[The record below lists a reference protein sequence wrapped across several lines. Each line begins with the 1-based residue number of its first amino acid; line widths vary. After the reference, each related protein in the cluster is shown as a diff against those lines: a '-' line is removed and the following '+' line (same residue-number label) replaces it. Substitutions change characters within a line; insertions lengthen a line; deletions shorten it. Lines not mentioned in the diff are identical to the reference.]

1 MVVVAGRELRDL
13 WIGGRGLLLAFA
25 FSVLLS
31 AITYLG
37 ATNEAL
43 NFLERREAVNLTLQV
58 AVGVGALL
66 ALLAAADAI
75 SGERERGTLES
86 LLLTPVAREGLV
98 AGKLVAALSLW
109 FGALLLTVP
118 YVWFLGHDVGAAG
131 EAIGTGAL
139 AGTLL
144 AVGLTAFGIVVSAL
158 ADSNRISLSVSLFTL
173 LALFAPTQLPAGAA
187 RLGGGGAAARQPGDR
202 SRALRGRRRGR
213 PAPLDAGPRL
223 ARLAVDRGGRA
234 DGRCGRRHAALPAPA
249 RGCGR
254 MIARRLPGAAV
265 CALAAALVVAG
276 PAAAAPKLPDEPW
289 ARRHPH
295 RHGLPLHAPR
305 SPTPAPC
312 RWRASSPT

>member
-1 MVVVAGRELRDL
+1 MAVVARQELRDL
-13 WIGGRGLLLAFA
+13 WIGGRGLVLAFG

-37 ATNEAL
+37 ATNQAL

-98 AGKLVAALSLW
+98 AGKLVAAFSLW
-109 FGALLLTVP
+109 LGALLLTVP

-158 ADSNRISLSVSLFTL
+158 ADSNRISLSVGLFTL
-173 LALFAPTQLPAGAA
+173 LALFAPTQLPAGAQHGWA
-187 RLGGGGAAARQPGDR
+187 GEALLRVNPVTAAEHYVGAVVVDQHGWTRDLSWLASPLIAAVGLTVVAVAVMPRFLR
-202 SRALRGRRRGR
+202 LRGG
-213 PAPLDAGPRL
+213 
-223 ARLAVDRGGRA
+223 VGG
-234 DGRCGRRHAALPAPA
+234 
-249 RGCGR
+249 
-254 MIARRLPGAAV
+254 
-265 CALAAALVVAG
+265 
-276 PAAAAPKLPDEPW
+276 
-289 ARRHPH
+289 
-295 RHGLPLHAPR
+295 
-305 SPTPAPC
+305 
-312 RWRASSPT
+312 